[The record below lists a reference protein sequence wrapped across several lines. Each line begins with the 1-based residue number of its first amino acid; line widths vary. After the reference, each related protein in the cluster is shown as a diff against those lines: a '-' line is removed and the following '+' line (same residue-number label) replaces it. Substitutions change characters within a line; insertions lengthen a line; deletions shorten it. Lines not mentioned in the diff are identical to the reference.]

1 MGTKLARQNID
12 ESESSFKMSKLT
24 VEILKDLA
32 KQCKIPCVVFEF
44 PDLNN
49 KYVLEYDESKII
61 NFHCGSNIILFNNE
75 YNVHFATIT
84 ELHNMFEV
92 AYQGFHLEVENLKD
106 DQWVFAV
113 KKNDIESLKILD
125 DYKLVTEKMSEVKE
139 IRKLTEEALD
149 IQKESATRINDLFK
163 KLAEV
168 KEYADKLQLKEENE
182 KKVSE
187 QLDNI
192 NSNIKELEIRLK
204 KDIPELDKS
213 LDINNFR

>member
-1 MGTKLARQNID
+1 M
-12 ESESSFKMSKLT
+12 KLT
-24 VEILKDLA
+24 VEVLKDLA
-32 KQCKIPCVVFEF
+32 KQGKVPCVVFES
-44 PDLNN
+44 PVCDSYAL
-49 KYVLEYDESKII
+49 KYDETKNIKFYCDSKV
-61 NFHCGSNIILFNNE
+61 IL
-75 YNVHFATIT
+75 YNDRIVHFCSVVD
-84 ELHNMFEV
+84 LQNMFEE
-92 AYQGFHLEVENLKD
+92 AYQGFHLEVERTEEN
-106 DQWVFAV
+106 QCIFII
-113 KKNDIESLKILD
+113 KKNDIESLKISD
-125 DYKLVTEKMSEVKE
+125 DYKLATEKMSEVKE

-192 NSNIKELEIRLK
+192 NSDIKELEIRLK
-204 KDIPELDKS
+204 KDIPELDKR

>member
-1 MGTKLARQNID
+1 
-12 ESESSFKMSKLT
+12 
-24 VEILKDLA
+24 
-32 KQCKIPCVVFEF
+32 
-44 PDLNN
+44 
-49 KYVLEYDESKII
+49 
-61 NFHCGSNIILFNNE
+61 
-75 YNVHFATIT
+75 
-84 ELHNMFEV
+84 MFEE
-92 AYQGFHLEVENLKD
+92 AYQGFHLEIETLTD
-106 DQWVFAV
+106 DQCVFIIR
-113 KKNDIESLKILD
+113 KNDLESLKISD
-125 DYKLVTEKMSEVKE
+125 DYRLVTEKMSEVKE
-139 IRKLTEEALD
+139 IRKLTEEALY

-192 NSNIKELEIRLK
+192 NSDIKELEIRLK

>member
-1 MGTKLARQNID
+1 MTKV
-12 ESESSFKMSKLT
+12 KLLISI
-24 VEILKDLA
+24 VALILSCLTM
-32 KQCKIPCVVFEF
+32 
-44 PDLNN
+44 N
-49 KYVLEYDESKII
+49 K
-61 NFHCGSNIILFNNE
+61 
-75 YNVHFATIT
+75 YNVHFACVT

-113 KKNDIESLKILD
+113 KKNDIESLKISD
-125 DYKLVTEKMSEVKE
+125 DYKLATEKMSEVKE
-139 IRKLTEEALD
+139 LRKLTEEALD
-149 IQKESATRINDLFK
+149 IQKESATRINGLFK
-163 KLAEV
+163 KLKDV
-168 KEYADKLQLKEENE
+168 QDYAKNLQLKEENE

-192 NSNIKELEIRLK
+192 NSDIKELEIRLK

>member
-1 MGTKLARQNID
+1 MGTKLTRQDIN
-12 ESESSFKMSKLT
+12 ESESGIKKVKLT
-24 VEILKDLA
+24 VEVLKDLA
-32 KQCKIPCVVFEF
+32 NQCKMPCVVFEF
-44 PDLNN
+44 PGSNN

-84 ELHNMFEV
+84 ELHNMFEE
-92 AYQGFHLEVENLKD
+92 AYQGFHLEAENFKD

-113 KKNDIESLKILD
+113 KKNDIESLKISD
-125 DYKLVTEKMSEVKE
+125 DYKLATEKMSEVKE
-139 IRKLTEEALD
+139 LRKLTEEALD
-149 IQKESATRINDLFK
+149 IQKESATRINGLFK
-163 KLAEV
+163 KLKDV
-168 KEYADKLQLKEENE
+168 QDYAKNLQLKEENE

-192 NSNIKELEIRLK
+192 NSDIKELEIRLK
-204 KDIPELDKS
+204 KDIPELDKR

>member
-1 MGTKLARQNID
+1 M
-12 ESESSFKMSKLT
+12 ELT

-32 KQCKIPCVVFEF
+32 KQ
-44 PDLNN
+44 N
-49 KYVLEYDESKII
+49 KVPYVITEMSYSDECFLEYNEDYNINLHCNSKICLR
-61 NFHCGSNIILFNNE
+61 NDGDKDV
-75 YNVHFATIT
+75 VHFWAVVKFQ
-84 ELHNMFEV
+84 NMFEE
-92 AYQGFHLEVENLKD
+92 AYQGFHLDIERYSKNYCTLVIR
-106 DQWVFAV
+106 
-113 KKNDIESLKILD
+113 KNDIESLKISE
-125 DYKLVTEKMSEVKE
+125 DYKLATEKMAEVRE
-139 IRKLTEEALD
+139 VRKLIEETKD

-168 KEYADKLQLKEENE
+168 REYAGKLQLKEENA

-192 NSNIKELEIRLK
+192 NSDIKELEIRLK